1 MDFKTEKLK
10 EIKDEILNLKESS
23 LYAYRTENHY
33 FPVIGEGNHDA
44 HIVFIGEAPGE
55 NEAKTAR
62 PFCGASG
69 RILDELLASIDL
81 DRKSV
86 YVTNIV
92 KDRPPGN
99 RDPLPSEIALYG
111 PFLMRQIEIIQP
123 KVIATLGRFSMQW
136 VLEQFKSESAGG
148 AKYTYSNYYRANVAT
163 SIDVRYKLKSGNYS
177 YINLSSAPASTT
189 WKAKSFTITV
199 PANAVALTV
208 MHSIAKVGYLETDAY
223 SLTPQDTSTPTPTP
237 TATPTPTP
245 TPSPSPTATP
255 SPVVN
260 NLIINPSLE
269 IQDTNGKP
277 SNWHSD
283 SWGTNT
289 SSRKGVAYCNRRR

>member
-10 EIKDEILNLKESS
+10 EIKDEILDLKESS
-23 LYAYRTENHY
+23 LYTYRTENNY

-44 HIVFIGEAPGE
+44 SIVFIGEAPGE

-148 AKYTYSNYYRANVAT
+148 AIS
-163 SIDVRYKLKSGNYS
+163 KLHGQL
-177 YINLSSAPASTT
+177 IPVTT
-189 WKAKSFTITV
+189 GYGETMVI
-199 PANAVALTV
+199 PLYHPAVALYKA
-208 MHSIAKVGYLETDAY
+208 SEKE
-223 SLTPQDTSTPTPTP
+223 
-237 TATPTPTP
+237 
-245 TPSPSPTATP
+245 
-255 SPVVN
+255 
-260 NLIINPSLE
+260 NLKKDFQVLKKFI
-269 IQDTNGKP
+269 
-277 SNWHSD
+277 
-283 SWGTNT
+283 
-289 SSRKGVAYCNRRR
+289 

>member
-10 EIKDEILNLKESS
+10 EIKDEILDLKESP

-62 PFCGASG
+62 PFCGAAG
-69 RILDELLASIDL
+69 RILDELLASIEL
-81 DRKSV
+81 DRASV

-111 PFLMRQIEIIQP
+111 PFLFRQIEIIQP

-136 VLEQFKSESAGG
+136 ILEQFKSPSAGG
-148 AKYTYSNYYRANVAT
+148 AIS
-163 SIDVRYKLKSGNYS
+163 KLHGQL
-177 YINLSSAPASTT
+177 IPVTT
-189 WKAKSFTITV
+189 GYGEAMVI
-199 PANAVALTV
+199 PLYHPAVALYKA
-208 MHSIAKVGYLETDAY
+208 SEKE
-223 SLTPQDTSTPTPTP
+223 
-237 TATPTPTP
+237 
-245 TPSPSPTATP
+245 
-255 SPVVN
+255 
-260 NLIINPSLE
+260 NLKKDFQVLKKFI
-269 IQDTNGKP
+269 
-277 SNWHSD
+277 
-283 SWGTNT
+283 
-289 SSRKGVAYCNRRR
+289 